1 MNLAFAELRRTRSRF
16 AVITVAVGFIVFLA
30 LILAALADGLFLSN
44 TGALRNAG
52 ADGYVFAA
60 DSEQSFSRSE
70 LATEVVDDVATID
83 GVEQTAPVAFLD
95 VPVSVEGERLS
106 VVIAG
111 FQPDSPGGPQET
123 SEGSLPGP
131 SADTIEAVA
140 DRSLADESDV
150 VIGDVIDMGGDVS
163 VTVVGLADDVSYLG
177 GSTLWVPFERWIEI
191 RDAVRPELSG
201 RNPVQAVAF
210 TLAADTSEPAATTDR
225 IGDEVDGVEAVLVD
239 DAVLALPAVAQQESV
254 FAAIVGATF
263 VVVALVVALFF
274 ALVTMEKRTQYAVL
288 KAIGART
295 RTLAFGVLIQATVT
309 AFLGFLLGLGLTRLV
324 GAVLPAS
331 VPATFVTGTAVS
343 LLVATIV
350 MGGLGA
356 VLSFR
361 RIGRIDPASALG
373 GAE

>member
-30 LILAALADGLFLSN
+30 LILAALADGLYLSN

-60 DSEQSFSRSE
+60 DSERSLSRSE
-70 LATEVVDDVATID
+70 LAPEVADEVAAVD
-83 GVEQTAPVAFLD
+83 GVEQAAPVAFFE
-95 VPVSVEGERLS
+95 VPVSVDGERLS
-106 VVIAG
+106 VVVAG
-111 FQPDSPGGPQET
+111 FQPDGPGGPQAA
-123 SEGSLPGP
+123 SDGALPEGSTDP
-131 SADTIEAVA
+131 IEAVA
-140 DRSLADESDV
+140 DRTLADEYDLA
-150 VIGDVIDMGGDVS
+150 IGDVIDMGGDVT
-163 VTVVGLADDVSYLG
+163 VTVTGFADDVSYLG
-177 GSTLWVPFERWIEI
+177 GSTLWVPFEEWVEI

-210 TLAADTSEPAATTDR
+210 TLATGSEPTAVTAD
-225 IGDEVDGVEAVLVD
+225 IGDEVDGVEAVPVD

-295 RTLAFGVLIQATVT
+295 RTLALGVLIQATVT

-331 VPATFVTGTAVS
+331 VPATFVTGTAIS

-361 RIGRIDPASALG
+361 RIGQIDPASALG